1 MKGGPHNAENR
12 HPHQSPHRRGVV
24 ESNGY
29 TQKKA
34 YETLEIMLELI
45 KHSLEN
51 GEDVLISGF
60 GKFCV
65 KKKAKRKGRNP
76 ATGKDMMLAPRK
88 RVMFQ
93 CSGKL
98 REKVNG

>member
-1 MKGGPHNAENR
+1 MPKTGTFIKARIVEA
-12 HPHQSPHRRGVV
+12 VV

-29 TQKKA
+29 TQQKA
-34 YETLEIMLELI
+34 FETVEIMLELI
-45 KHSLEN
+45 KRSLEN

-65 KKKAKRKGRNP
+65 KKKAARRGRNP
-76 ATGKDMMLAPRK
+76 ATGEDMMMAPRK
-88 RVMFQ
+88 VVAFQ

-98 REKVNG
+98 REKING